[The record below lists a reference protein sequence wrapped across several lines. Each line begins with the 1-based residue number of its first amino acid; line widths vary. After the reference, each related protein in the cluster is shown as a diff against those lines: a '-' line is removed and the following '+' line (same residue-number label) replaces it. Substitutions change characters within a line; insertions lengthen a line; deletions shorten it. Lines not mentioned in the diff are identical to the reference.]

1 VIANHMEQ
9 RILNGWKEIS
19 SHLERGARTAQRW
32 EAQFAMPVHRPASK
46 RRTAVV
52 AFAEEL
58 DVWLM
63 ENRAALNGQ
72 SQPGTVQ
79 MDSANLQEALLR
91 LQIETK
97 ELSAKLLRLER
108 HLHET
113 ANSNGKNAQRRDA
126 SAGGQRDRKRLE
138 SLAAS

>member
-1 VIANHMEQ
+1 LIQSTGGFDYRLDVIAHHMEQ

-52 AFAEEL
+52 AFADEL
-58 DVWLM
+58 DVWLSK
-63 ENRAALNGQ
+63 NRAALNGQ
-72 SQPGTVQ
+72 SQPGSDQ
-79 MDSANLQEALLR
+79 IDSASLQEALLR
-91 LQIETK
+91 LQIEAK
-97 ELSAKLLRLER
+97 ELSAKLLHLER

-113 ANSNGKNAQRRDA
+113 RKEPRREEA
-126 SAGGQRDRKRLE
+126 LAEEKRYG
-138 SLAAS
+138 